1 MMILLLISSCAS
13 LNQKQK
19 IEPVSDFCSRYNQ
32 VIQSKGDSDI
42 KANILVK
49 KRIAANEI
57 DYKCNCLKLKE
68 AYCALG
74 IVK

>member
-1 MMILLLISSCAS
+1 MMILLLTSSCAS
-13 LNQKQK
+13 LNQKVK
-19 IEPVSDFCSRYNQ
+19 PVSDFCSRYNQ
-32 VIQSKGDSDI
+32 VIQSQGDSDI

-49 KRIAANEI
+49 KRIVANEI

-74 IVK
+74 IIK